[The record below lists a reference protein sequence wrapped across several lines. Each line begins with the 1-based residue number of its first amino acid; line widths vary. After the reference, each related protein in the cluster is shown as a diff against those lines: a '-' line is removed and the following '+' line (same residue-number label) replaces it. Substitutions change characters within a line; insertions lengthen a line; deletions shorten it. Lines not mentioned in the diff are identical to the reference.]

1 MPRISVIRIL
11 FNTVVKNT
19 LALNTDDVC
28 SWIHSA
34 ECNAIGGW
42 GGGERLP
49 YNLKC
54 PIYLRATG
62 VHVNE
67 STAEAGLELQ
77 PRVASFY
84 AHLLECKDRVAS
96 QT

>member
-1 MPRISVIRIL
+1 MMFVAEYIL
-11 FNTVVKNT
+11 
-19 LALNTDDVC
+19 LN
-28 SWIHSA
+28 A
-34 ECNAIGGW
+34 MLL
-42 GGGERLP
+42 GGGGVERLP